1 MVKKTEANSGEL
13 NDLEAV
19 EDLLD
24 DLSEEAEENPKN
36 RVSDDH
42 FERFL
47 NTFER
52 SAKRWEM
59 IVYPG
64 MFAFI
69 LLAGY
74 GFFLV
79 YNLTN
84 DMKTIAGS
92 LDPNMGMH
100 MSAFDESMQSLT
112 ANIGNMTARVEDM
125 SSELKTMSG
134 KMNNL
139 DTMPTISV
147 QLEKI
152 NQSVGIMSVNFDMV
166 RRDMAMMNH
175 SISKPMSMMNNF
187 MPW

>member
-1 MVKKTEANSGEL
+1 MTKETGAGSDEL

-24 DLSEEAEENPKN
+24 DLSEDTKN
-36 RVSDDH
+36 APSERVSDDH

-52 SAKRWEM
+52 SARRWEM
-59 IVYPG
+59 IVYPA

-74 GFFLV
+74 GFFLIF
-79 YNLTN
+79 NLTN
-84 DMKTIAGS
+84 DMKTIAAS
-92 LDPNMGMH
+92 LDPTMGLH
-100 MSAFDESMQSLT
+100 MSSFDESMQSLT
-112 ANIGNMTARVEDM
+112 GNIGNMTARVEDM

-134 KMNNL
+134 KMNSL
-139 DTMPTISV
+139 SAMVPIRV
-147 QLEKI
+147 ELEKM
-152 NQSVGIMSVNFDMV
+152 NQSVNMMGVNFDMV